1 MARMVSHMSPLSAPA
16 RMYRHPASTG
26 SMTLSAGVIA
36 AAISAT
42 TITTGTGTTGHGWV
56 SARE

>member
-1 MARMVSHMSPLSAPA
+1 MARMVNAMSPLSAPA
-16 RMYRHPASTG
+16 RMHLNPV
-26 SMTLSAGVIA
+26 SAGRMPLCSGVIA

-42 TITTGTGTTGHGWV
+42 TITTGTGTTGYGWV